1 MRKIAQNGVV
11 MAAGKKVEKSI
22 TQRGD
27 CSFQVRM
34 MAGGH
39 RITETFDTLNEARAF
54 RDTKSVAK
62 ALDPDFKKVVASR
75 VKKKEAASFTLAKAL
90 DRYSKEVTA
99 LKKGAS
105 EENYKIGK
113 LKRYDI
119 AKVGFY
125 ACSPDDVAAFL
136 ATLKKEGMSDNGR
149 RKYALIISHCYTI
162 AVKRWRLHV
171 VNPVASIEL
180 PGNGLSR
187 DRRLEAGEEERFFAE
202 LAKARNK
209 YVLPLVR
216 FAVEMAARRGELLA
230 LQWDDVRYL
239 PDGTGTAVLYDTK
252 NSEDRTV
259 PLSSRAV
266 DILKG
271 LVRPIKGGAVF
282 PLSIGNLRAAR
293 EEALSRARKI
303 YEKECEESGKTPSP
317 EFLTNLR
324 FHDLRHE
331 ATSRLFE
338 RGVFDSMEVAS
349 ITGHKTL
356 QMLKRYT
363 HLRAEDLAKKLG

>member
-1 MRKIAQNGVV
+1 
-11 MAAGKKVEKSI
+11 MADFDRVEKGI
-22 TQRGD
+22 YKRGEY
-27 CSFQVRM
+27 SFQVKM
-34 MAGGH
+34 MVSGH

-54 RDTKSVAK
+54 RDSKSVAK
-62 ALDPDFKKVVASR
+62 ALDPDYKRVLSSR
-75 VKKKEAASFTLAKAL
+75 VKKQEAASFTLTKAL
-90 DRYSKEVTA
+90 DRYSKEVTV
-99 LKKGAS
+99 LKKGVS

-125 ACSPDDVAAFL
+125 TCSPDDVAAFL
-136 ATLKKEGMSDNGR
+136 ATLKEEGMSDNGR

-180 PGNGLSR
+180 PGNGPSR
-187 DRRLEAGEEERFFAE
+187 NRRLEAGEEERFFVE

-209 YVLPLVR
+209 LVLPIVK
-216 FAVEMAARRGELLA
+216 FAIEVAARRGELLA
-230 LQWDDVRYL
+230 LQWEDVKYF
-239 PDGTGTAVLYDTK
+239 PDGTGMAVLYDTK
-252 NSEDRTV
+252 NGDNRTL
-259 PLSSRAV
+259 PLSSKAV

-293 EEALSRARKI
+293 EEALKRARKL
-303 YEKECEESGKTPSP
+303 YEKECKGAGKTPNP
-317 EFLTNLR
+317 DFLINLR

-338 RGVFDSMEVAS
+338 RGVFDSMEVAA

>member
-11 MAAGKKVEKSI
+11 MAVGKKVEKSI

-75 VKKKEAASFTLAKAL
+75 VKKQEAASFTLSKAL

-99 LKKGAS
+99 RKKGVS

-136 ATLKKEGMSDNGR
+136 AILKKEGMSDNGR

-180 PGNGLSR
+180 PGNGPSR

-209 YVLPLVR
+209 YVLPLVK

-230 LQWDDVRYL
+230 LQWDNVKYF
-239 PDGTGTAVLYDTK
+239 PDGTGTAALYDTK
-252 NSEDRTV
+252 NGDNRTV
-259 PLSSRAV
+259 PLSSKAV
-266 DILKG
+266 EILKG

-293 EEALSRARKI
+293 EEALKRARKS
-303 YEKECEESGKTPSP
+303 YEKECKGAGKTPSP
-317 EFLTNLR
+317 DFLMDLR

-338 RGVFDSMEVAS
+338 RGVFDLMEVAS

-356 QMLKRYT
+356 QMLQQYT
-363 HLRAEDLAKKLG
+363 HLRAENLAKKLG